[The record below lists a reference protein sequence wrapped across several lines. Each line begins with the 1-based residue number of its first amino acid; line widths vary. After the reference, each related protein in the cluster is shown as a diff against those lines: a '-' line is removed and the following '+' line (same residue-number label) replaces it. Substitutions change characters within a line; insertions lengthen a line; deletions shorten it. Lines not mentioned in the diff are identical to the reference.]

1 MKSRN
6 QGLKLYTSV
15 IAVLLVSLST
25 SQLTTMVLS
34 NGNVDN
40 VAYAYSNNQA
50 QSFVNECGLDGSI
63 GPNCASIGPQTI
75 GDGVANALTPLQIS
89 NSGQRGTHE
98 PTEPP
103 TEPQP
108 KTCQGCLKKFLLEE
122 EQEELMELINQLPLP
137 GSGGGGGGAGTPIE
151 TLGDLCD
158 RISQFPDETI
168 ESIEELLGP
177 GTGSIEGMNLEQDRI
192 DEIINCLSNIFLL
205 E

>member
-1 MKSRN
+1 
-6 QGLKLYTSV
+6 
-15 IAVLLVSLST
+15 
-25 SQLTTMVLS
+25 
-34 NGNVDN
+34 
-40 VAYAYSNNQA
+40 
-50 QSFVNECGLDGSI
+50 
-63 GPNCASIGPQTI
+63 
-75 GDGVANALTPLQIS
+75 
-89 NSGQRGTHE
+89 
-98 PTEPP
+98 
-103 TEPQP
+103 
-108 KTCQGCLKKFLLEE
+108 
-122 EQEELMELINQLPLP
+122 MELINQLPLP

>member
-1 MKSRN
+1 MKCRN
-6 QGLKLYTSV
+6 QQYKLYTSV
-15 IAVLLVSLST
+15 IAVLLVAVSTAQLS
-25 SQLTTMVLS
+25 SIVPY
-34 NGNVDN
+34 NGTV
-40 VAYAYSNNQA
+40 VYAYSNSQA
-50 QSFVNECGLDGSI
+50 QSLSNDCDVIDSSCQNS
-63 GPNCASIGPQTI
+63 GPQTQA
-75 GDGVANALTPLQIS
+75 DGAAGSPITFQIS
-89 NSGQRGTHE
+89 NFGQQGTQK

-103 TEPQP
+103 AEPQP
-108 KTCQGCLKKFLLEE
+108 KTCQGCLKKFLSEE
-122 EQEELMELINQLPLP
+122 EQGELMELINQLPPP
-137 GSGGGGGGAGTPIE
+137 GSGGGGGAGHPIE

>member
-1 MKSRN
+1 MNSK
-6 QGLKLYTSV
+6 GPKLYTSAIAIV
-15 IAVLLVSLST
+15 LVAVLT
-25 SQLTTMVLS
+25 SQLSSMVLS
-34 NGNVDN
+34 NGNVGN
-40 VAYAYSNNQA
+40 VVYAYTNNQA

-63 GPNCASIGPQTI
+63 GPNCASNGPQTI

-89 NSGQRGTHE
+89 NSGQRGTQE

-122 EQEELMELINQLPLP
+122 EQEELMGLINQLPPP
-137 GSGGGGGGAGTPIE
+137 GSGGGGGGAGRPIE

-177 GTGSIEGMNLEQDRI
+177 GTDSIEGMNLEQDRI